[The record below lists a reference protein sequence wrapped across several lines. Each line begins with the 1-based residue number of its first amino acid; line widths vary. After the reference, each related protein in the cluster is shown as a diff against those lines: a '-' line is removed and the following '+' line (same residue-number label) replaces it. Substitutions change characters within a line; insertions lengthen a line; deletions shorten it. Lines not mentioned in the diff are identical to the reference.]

1 MIKSFQQLDT
11 MPKISISFFI
21 LLFCWASNIYGQS
34 LWSGDVNNNGI
45 VNEVDILYWA
55 WANGAT
61 GASRP
66 DATTEWE
73 AQNLPAL
80 WSQNFTNGLNYAYA
94 DCDGNGMVEE
104 DDLDVIEDNFGLQHG
119 SLLPDGFQNGEEG
132 KAIKLRLETENN
144 VVALGSTVQIRLS
157 LDNAVGS
164 NSEFYG
170 MALKMSYTA
179 DVLEGDDAPDFD
191 LTENN
196 WIYASDDE
204 AIESITGNDVTQQAG
219 LAITRTNQQS
229 VPIEEGEIGLF
240 SVVME
245 DIILYSQDTFLL
257 TIDSVLLFD
266 ENFSA
271 VAVVPDTIEIIVA
284 KDPKEVTAQQKIIP
298 ISYQLY
304 PNPCSEKVFLTTS
317 IEVSDLVLVNQL
329 GRTFPLIYERLELGQ
344 YHIDLPQLPKGI
356 YWIKARTRKANF
368 HFKILLLDG
377 S

>member
-1 MIKSFQQLDT
+1 
-11 MPKISISFFI
+11 MPKFSISFFI
-21 LLFCWASNIYGQS
+21 LLFCWVNNIYGQS

-45 VNEVDILYWA
+45 VNEVDILYWG

-66 DATTEWE
+66 NANTEWE
-73 AQNLPAL
+73 AQNLPSA
-80 WSQNFTNGLNYAYA
+80 WSQDFPNGLNYAYA
-94 DCDGNGMVEE
+94 DCDGNGMIEE

-119 SLLPDGFQNGEEG
+119 TSSPDGFQNGEDG
-132 KAIKLRLETENN
+132 TAIKLRLETDNN
-144 VVALGSTVQIRLS
+144 VVGLGSTVQIRLS
-157 LDNAVGS
+157 LDNTIGS
-164 NSEFYG
+164 SSEFYG

-179 DVLEGDDAPDFD
+179 DVLQGDDAPDFD

-196 WIYASDDE
+196 WIYANDDE
-204 AIESITGNDVTQQAG
+204 AVESIIGNDATQQAA

-257 TIDSVLLFD
+257 TIDSVLLFN
-266 ENFSA
+266 ENFSTVA
-271 VAVVPDTIEIIVA
+271 VAPDTIEIIVA
-284 KDPKEVTAQQKIIP
+284 RDPKEVTTQQKIIP

-304 PNPCSEKVFLTTS
+304 PNPTSDKVFLITAV
-317 IEVSDLVLVNQL
+317 ELSDLVLVDQL
-329 GRTFPLIYERLELGQ
+329 GRTFPFIYERIGLGQ
-344 YHIDLPQLPKGI
+344 YQIDLPQLPKGI
-356 YWIKARTRKANF
+356 YWIKARTRKTNYY
-368 HFKILLLDG
+368 FKILLLDD